1 MDLEGRVHPLE
12 SVCMYLGVIPGKMSR
27 DNNCP
32 PAPGPKKYFPSPCP
46 PLAVIWCYEVQLS
59 GSQVMADL
67 AVLSEEKM
75 ASHQFILQIRQLA
88 NTSSIRTIFLM
99 WHFCHDE
106 FDQLREGGLCGAE
119 IISE

>member
-12 SVCMYLGVIPGKMSR
+12 SGMYVSWSDSR
-27 DNNCP
+27 QDVPQPTIVRQHQDPRNTFLH
-32 PAPGPKKYFPSPCP
+32 ACP

-67 AVLSEEKM
+67 TVLSEEKM

-88 NTSSIRTIFLM
+88 NTLV
-99 WHFCHDE
+99 H
-106 FDQLREGGLCGAE
+106 
-119 IISE
+119 